1 MITIKGNLE
10 EVQAALRA
18 QGIPATNLP
27 FVRQFSVTHGVNSA
41 DVIRTDISE
50 YANIDLDL
58 ADPSG
63 SVLWMVE
70 GVDPGGVDDIK
81 AYLDNQLIIMADVA
95 AGAEEDSPLLNLT
108 QDQIEETYDYQ
119 AALRA
124 LTAWKAGA

>member
-1 MITIKGNLE
+1 MTTIIGNLE

-27 FVRQFSVTHGVNSA
+27 NARQFSVTYGVNSA

-70 GVDPGGVDDIK
+70 NVDPDDVDDIK

>member
-1 MITIKGNLE
+1 M
-10 EVQAALRA
+10 ALRA

-27 FVRQFSVTHGVNSA
+27 DAREFTVSFGAKSA

-58 ADPSG
+58 TDPSG

-70 GVDPGGVDDIK
+70 GVDPDDVEDIK
-81 AYLDNQLIIMADVA
+81 AYLDNYLIVMADVA
-95 AGAEEDSPLLNLT
+95 AGADEDSPLTELT
-108 QDQIEETYDYQ
+108 QEQIEETYDYK

-124 LTAWKAGA
+124 LTAWKAM

>member
-1 MITIKGNLE
+1 MTTIIGNLE

-18 QGIPATNLP
+18 RGIPATNLP
-27 FVRQFSVTHGVNSA
+27 NTRQFSVSYGANSA

-70 GVDPGGVDDIK
+70 GIDPDDVDDIK

-95 AGAEEDSPLLNLT
+95 AGAEEESPLLNLT

-124 LTAWKAGA
+124 LTAWKANA